1 MHQVTPELLRKA
13 RYAISSAECKTC
25 SKERGLEVTDRIEL
39 TVSATGGNT
48 TLAEAFNRFREYVMN
63 ETLAISA
70 RWLDTAAEGSVTI
83 ESGETSWEADIV
95 RVAE

>member
-1 MHQVTPELLRKA
+1 MILV
-13 RYAISSAECKTC
+13 
-25 SKERGLEVTDRIEL
+25 
-39 TVSATGGNT
+39 
-48 TLAEAFNRFREYVMN
+48 EAFNRFREYVMN
-63 ETLAISA
+63 ETLAVSA